1 MVGNHKLSLE
11 ENFYLGVKKYYYYRL
26 SYKMKNKLKIVL
38 AQLNPIVGDV
48 KGNVQKLINIR
59 SNFNNN
65 IDIIVVPELYISG
78 YPIDDLVLRDDFL
91 ELVGDQINKLA
102 KLTNDGKA
110 AIIIGAPRK
119 EKDTI
124 RNSVF
129 VLDEGEII
137 AFRDKH
143 NLPNSGVF
151 DEQRIFSQGPLSG
164 PVKVRDVLIGLPIC
178 EDIWTETV
186 VECLCETGADIILS
200 INASPYTIKKRDQ
213 RMSVAVSRVLE
224 SKLPLIY
231 LNRVGGQDELV
242 FDGSSFCLNYDGS
255 LSCQLH
261 DFKEEMSEITIEKKD
276 NNWVF
281 KAEIKNVSSNLE
293 GLYKALVMG
302 VRDYVN
308 NNNFPGVVLGMSGGI
323 DSALVAAIATDALG
337 PELVK
342 AIMMPSPYTSKDSLE
357 DAKNA
362 SSKLGIEYSDLD
374 IKDGMR
380 VIENILQDFEGPFV
394 KSGIAEENI
403 QSRLRGLV
411 LMAIS
416 NKYGPMV
423 LATGNKSEYAVGY
436 ATLYG
441 DMCGGFAVI
450 KDLWKTQVF
459 ALCKWRNLNKPE
471 DFLGPDGIVIPERII
486 TKPPSAELREDQKDT
501 DSLPEYDI
509 LDAILQKLVE
519 DDFSINQIISEG
531 FNVEEVK
538 RVSMLL
544 CRSEYKR
551 FQSAPGPKV
560 SEKAFG
566 RDRRYPLTSGFRN
579 WS

>member
-1 MVGNHKLSLE
+1 
-11 ENFYLGVKKYYYYRL
+11 
-26 SYKMKNKLKIVL
+26 MKNKLKIAL

-48 KGNVQKLINIR
+48 KGNIKKLIKVR
-59 SNFNNN
+59 STLNKDV
-65 IDIIVVPELYISG
+65 DIIVAPELYVTG

-91 ELVGDQINKLA
+91 ELVKNEIEQLA
-102 KLTNDGKA
+102 ELTKDNNA

-119 EKDTI
+119 EKESI
-124 RNSVF
+124 KNSVF
-129 VLDEGEII
+129 ILDHGKII
-137 AFRDKH
+137 TYRDKY

-151 DEQRIFSQGPLSG
+151 DEQRIFSPGALSG

-186 VECLCETGADIILS
+186 IECLCETGAEIILS
-200 INASPYTIKKRDQ
+200 INASPYSTKKIDQ

-242 FDGSSFCLNYDGS
+242 FDGSSFS
-255 LSCQLH
+255 LSHKGELTSQSY
-261 DFKEEMSEITIEKKD
+261 DFKEHTSVITLKKEGENWICEGEI
-276 NNWVF
+276 NS
-281 KAEIKNVSSNLE
+281 VSSHLE
-293 GLYKALVMG
+293 SLYKALVIS
-302 VRDYVN
+302 VRDYVKN
-308 NNNFPGVVLGMSGGI
+308 NGFPGVILGMSGGI

-337 PELVK
+337 PKLVK
-342 AIMMPSPYTSKDSLE
+342 AIMMPSPYTSIESLE
-357 DAKNA
+357 DAELA
-362 SSKLGIEYSDLD
+362 SSMLGIDYSYLN
-374 IKDGMR
+374 IKDGMEE
-380 VIENILQDFEGPFV
+380 VDNILQGFKGPY
-394 KSGIAEENI
+394 KDPGITEENI

-416 NKYGPMV
+416 NKFGSMV

-450 KDLWKTQVF
+450 KDVWKSDVF
-459 ALCKWRNLNKPE
+459 KLCEWRNLNNP
-471 DFLGPDGIVIPERII
+471 DGLLGPNGTVIPKRII
-486 TKPPSAELREDQKDT
+486 SKPPSAELRDDQKDT

-509 LDAILQKLVE
+509 LDAILKKLVE
-519 DDFSINQIISEG
+519 ENFSLNQIINQG
-531 FNVEEVK
+531 FNIDDVK
-538 RVSMLL
+538 KISMLL
-544 CRSEYKR
+544 SRSEYKR

-560 SEKAFG
+560 TEKAFG